1 MAYRNNNYNVEFNHP
16 FNTIHKTTA
25 QGAAT
30 GMQMSGGNHWGA
42 LIGAIIGTV
51 TGVVL
56 SREQTKDTYKQFQSM
71 LKAADSQN
79 KATLQELSRNLSEV
93 YRQRAVQAMET
104 QSALAYNKAKATSAY
119 AEAQNVLA
127 AADQIGSA
135 VDYMRSQVAL
145 EASQQDWMAK
155 YNYETVMWNTNV
167 QAQNLINTADAQF
180 VGVNVKGPKF
190 NKAEAINDA
199 ISALGQAAS
208 SMGGKGGKS
217 GGSTTPSTPSGT
229 YVSKYTGTN
238 TQGWFGSN
246 KWSVGSSGMIS
257 SRGGSYPPSYSS
269 VLGL

>member
-30 GMQMSGGNHWGA
+30 GAQMGGPWGA

-104 QSALAYNKAKATSAY
+104 QSALAYNKAKATSAH

-190 NKAEAINDA
+190 NKAQAINDA
-199 ISALGQAAS
+199 IAALGQGAS
-208 SMGGKGGKS
+208 SMGGNGGKS
-217 GGSTTPSTPSGT
+217 GGDTKSPGT
-229 YVSKYTGTN
+229 FSNYIQKTN
-238 TQGWFGSN
+238 TSWAGKANWG
-246 KWSVGSSGMIS
+246 VGKGGLTM
-257 SRGGSYPPSYSS
+257 RGGYNFSPSASKT
-269 VLGL
+269 LGL

>member
-30 GMQMSGGNHWGA
+30 GMQMGGPWGA

-104 QSALAYNKAKATSAY
+104 QSALAYNKAKATSAH

-127 AADQIGSA
+127 SADQIGSA

-145 EASQQDWMAK
+145 EASQQDWMTK

-190 NKAEAINDA
+190 NKAQAINDA
-199 ISALGQAAS
+199 IAALGQGAS
-208 SMGGKGGKS
+208 SMGGNGGKS
-217 GGSTTPSTPSGT
+217 GGDTKSPGT
-229 YVSKYTGTN
+229 FSNYIQKTN
-238 TQGWFGSN
+238 TSWAGKANWG
-246 KWSVGSSGMIS
+246 VGKGGLTM
-257 SRGGSYPPSYSS
+257 RGGYNFSPSASKT
-269 VLGL
+269 LGL

>member
-1 MAYRNNNYNVEFNHP
+1 MAYRNNNYNVEFEHP
-16 FNTIHKTTA
+16 FNTIHRTTA

-30 GMQMSGGNHWGA
+30 GAQMGGPWGA

-51 TGVVL
+51 SGIVL
-56 SREQTKDTYKQFQSM
+56 SKEQTKDTYKQFQSM

-104 QSALAYNKAKATSAY
+104 QSALAYNKAKATSAH

-145 EASQQDWMAK
+145 EASQQDWMTK

-190 NKAEAINDA
+190 SKAQAINDA
-199 ISALGQAAS
+199 VAAVGQGAS
-208 SMGGKGGKS
+208 SMGGKS
-217 GGSTTPSTPSGT
+217 GGDTKSPGT
-229 YVSKYTGTN
+229 SSNYIQKTN
-238 TQGWFGSN
+238 TPWAGKANWGAG
-246 KWSVGSSGMIS
+246 KGGLTM
-257 SRGGSYPPSYSS
+257 RGGYNSSPSASKT
-269 VLGL
+269 LGL